1 MATPGRFLDRPYDAA
16 MITAGN
22 SSQERQEPALLP
34 GDEQAGRFA
43 YVAAGL
49 GGANLVT
56 LGLMYA
62 IEVPRNGPYRFGAIN
77 DFGSGLYFLSSIP
90 VLWQIHRRLDDGPL
104 SRTALW
110 TVVGSS
116 VAAAGSSFLLA
127 FHVIPFAPS
136 TAVTVG
142 AIVVQSIWATVVNAK
157 LLRRGGWPNRLA
169 RLGRGAGIAML
180 AGMPILSLGFLAPS
194 GSALRYALF
203 ALGGTL
209 SGAAWIGWPVWYLMI
224 GRSLSRTG
232 EQSAPRSLR
241 VA

>member
-1 MATPGRFLDRPYDAA
+1 MIAASNLRRDPDRLA
-16 MITAGN
+16 
-22 SSQERQEPALLP
+22 SLP
-34 GDEQAGRFA
+34 GDERAGRMA
-43 YVAAGL
+43 YVVAGL
-49 GGANLVT
+49 GAANLVT

-62 IEVPRNGPYRFGAIN
+62 IEVPRNGPYYFGAVN

-90 VLWQIHRRLDDGPL
+90 VIWQIHRRLDDGPG
-104 SRTALW
+104 SRAALW

-142 AIVVQSIWATVVNAK
+142 GILVQSIWATVVNGK
-157 LLRRGGWPNRLA
+157 LLRRGGWPKRLA

-180 AGMPILSLGFLAPS
+180 AGLPVLALGFLAPG
-194 GSALRYALF
+194 GSALRNGLF

-209 SGAAWIGWPVWYLMI
+209 SGAAWIGWPVWYLLL
-224 GRSLSRTG
+224 GRSLSPADR
-232 EQSAPRSLR
+232 ERPRDPGHIRL
-241 VA
+241 VDLDPT

>member
-1 MATPGRFLDRPYDAA
+1 MIAAGDA
-16 MITAGN
+16 
-22 SSQERQEPALLP
+22 RQEKRGPASLP

-62 IEVPRNGPYRFGAIN
+62 IEVPRGGPYRFGAIN

-90 VLWQIHRRLDDGPL
+90 VLWQIHRRLDDGPG
-104 SRTALW
+104 SRAAIW
-110 TVVGSS
+110 AVVGSS

-127 FHVIPFAPS
+127 FHVIPFPPS

-142 AIVVQSIWATVVNAK
+142 AILVQSIWVTVVNAK
-157 LLRRGGWPNRLA
+157 LLRRGGWPKRLA

-180 AGMPILSLGFLAPS
+180 AGLPIFSLGFLAS
-194 GSALRYALF
+194 GSALRYGLF

-209 SGAAWIGWPVWYLMI
+209 AGAAWIGWPVWYLLV
-224 GRSLSRTG
+224 GRSLSRAG
-232 EQSAPRSLR
+232 EQSAPRSLG
-241 VA
+241 VAPR

>member
-1 MATPGRFLDRPYDAA
+1 MSAA
-16 MITAGN
+16 EDSRRDSEA
-22 SSQERQEPALLP
+22 PAPLP
-34 GDEQAGRFA
+34 GDDQAARVA

-62 IEVPRNGPYRFGAIN
+62 IEVPRNGPYYFGAIN

-90 VLWQIHRRLDDGPL
+90 VLWQIHRRLDDGPA

-110 TVVGSS
+110 TIVGSS

-142 AIVVQSIWATVVNAK
+142 TILIQSVWVTVVNAK
-157 LLRRGGWPNRLA
+157 LLRRGGWPKRLA

-180 AGMPILSLGFLAPS
+180 AGLPILSLGFLASP
-194 GSALRYALF
+194 LRYALF

-209 SGAAWIGWPVWYLMI
+209 SCAAWIGWPVWYLLI
-224 GRSLSRTG
+224 GRSLSQAGT
-232 EQSAPRSLR
+232 ESAPKSLR
-241 VA
+241 VAPR

>member
-1 MATPGRFLDRPYDAA
+1 MVA
-16 MITAGN
+16 AGN
-22 SSQERQEPALLP
+22 SHHEQEGPASLP

-62 IEVPRNGPYRFGAIN
+62 IEVPRNGPYLFGAIN
-77 DFGSGLYFLSSIP
+77 DFGGGLYFLGSIP

-104 SRTALW
+104 SRSALW

-116 VAAAGSSFLLA
+116 AAAAGSSFLLA

-142 AIVVQSIWATVVNAK
+142 AILVQSVWVTAVSSK
-157 LLRRGGWPNRLA
+157 LLRRGVWPKRLA
-169 RLGRGAGIAML
+169 RLGRGAGVAML
-180 AGMPILSLGFLAPS
+180 AGLPILSLGFLAPS

-209 SGAAWIGWPVWYLMI
+209 SGAAWIGWPAWYLLV
-224 GRSLSRTG
+224 GRHLSRAA
-232 EQSAPRSLR
+232 EQAGPRRSMLAPASGY
-241 VA
+241 

>member
-1 MATPGRFLDRPYDAA
+1 MIAAEDPRLEQETPAA
-16 MITAGN
+16 
-22 SSQERQEPALLP
+22 LP
-34 GDEQAGRFA
+34 GDDQAGKLA

-62 IEVPRNGPYRFGAIN
+62 IEVPRKGPYYFGAIN
-77 DFGSGLYFLSSIP
+77 DFGGGLYFLSSIP
-90 VLWQIHRRLDDGPL
+90 VLRQIHRRLDDDGPA

-110 TVVGSS
+110 MVVGSS

-142 AIVVQSIWATVVNAK
+142 AIVVQSVWVTVVNGK
-157 LLRRGGWPNRLA
+157 LLRRGGWPKRLA

-180 AGMPILSLGFLAPS
+180 AGLPVLCLGFLAPS

-209 SGAAWIGWPVWYLMI
+209 SGAAWVGWPVWYLLV
-224 GRSLSRTG
+224 GRSLSRAG
-232 EQSAPRSLR
+232 KHSAPGSLQ
-241 VA
+241 VAGTPGR

>member
-1 MATPGRFLDRPYDAA
+1 MIAAGDA
-16 MITAGN
+16 
-22 SSQERQEPALLP
+22 RQEKEAPASLP

-56 LGLMYA
+56 LGLLYA
-62 IEVPRNGPYRFGAIN
+62 IEVPRGGPYRFGAIN
-77 DFGSGLYFLSSIP
+77 DFGGGLYFLSSVP
-90 VLWQIHRRLDDGPL
+90 VLWQIHRRLDDGPV

-110 TVVGSS
+110 TVAGSS

-127 FHVIPFAPS
+127 FRVIPFPPS

-142 AIVVQSIWATVVNAK
+142 AILVQSIWVTVVNAK
-157 LLRRGGWPNRLA
+157 LLRRGGWPKRLA

-180 AGMPILSLGFLAPS
+180 AGLPIFSLGFLAS
-194 GSALRYALF
+194 GSALRYGLF

-209 SGAAWIGWPVWYLMI
+209 AGAAWIAWPVWYLLV
-224 GRSLSRTG
+224 GRSLSRAG

-241 VA
+241 VAPR

>member
-1 MATPGRFLDRPYDAA
+1 MV
-16 MITAGN
+16 AGN
-22 SSQERQEPALLP
+22 SRQEKEGPARLP

-62 IEVPRNGPYRFGAIN
+62 IEVPRNGPYHFGAIN

-90 VLWQIHRRLDDGPL
+90 VLWQIHRRLDDGPVG
-104 SRTALW
+104 RTALW

-127 FHVIPFAPS
+127 FKVIPFAPS

-142 AIVVQSIWATVVNAK
+142 AILVQSVWVTVVNAK
-157 LLRRGGWPNRLA
+157 LLRRGGWPKRLA
-169 RLGRGAGIAML
+169 RLGLSAGITML
-180 AGMPILSLGFLAPS
+180 AGLPTLSLGFLAS
-194 GSALRYALF
+194 RGSALRYALF
-203 ALGGTL
+203 AMGGSL
-209 SGAAWIGWPVWYLMI
+209 SGAAWISWPVWYVLV
-224 GRSLSRTG
+224 GRSLSRAG
-232 EQSAPRSLR
+232 RADRRSDLGKPRT
-241 VA
+241 AA

>member
-1 MATPGRFLDRPYDAA
+1 MIAA
-16 MITAGN
+16 EN
-22 SSQERQEPALLP
+22 SRQEEVGPAALP
-34 GDEQAGRFA
+34 GDKQAGRFA

-62 IEVPRNGPYRFGAIN
+62 IEVPRNGPYYFGAIN
-77 DFGSGLYFLSSIP
+77 DFGGGLYFLGSIP
-90 VLWQIHRRLDDGPL
+90 VLWQIHRRLDDGPA
-104 SRTALW
+104 SRAALW

-142 AIVVQSIWATVVNAK
+142 AILVQSVWVTLVSGK
-157 LLRRGGWPNRLA
+157 LLRRGGWPKRLA

-180 AGMPILSLGFLAPS
+180 AGLPILSLGFLAPS
-194 GSALRYALF
+194 GSALRNALL
-203 ALGGTL
+203 AVGGTL
-209 SGAAWIGWPVWYLMI
+209 SGAAWVGWPVWYLLI
-224 GRSLSRTG
+224 GRSLSRAWK
-232 EQSAPRSLR
+232 QSASGSMW
-241 VA
+241 VAEAPAQ